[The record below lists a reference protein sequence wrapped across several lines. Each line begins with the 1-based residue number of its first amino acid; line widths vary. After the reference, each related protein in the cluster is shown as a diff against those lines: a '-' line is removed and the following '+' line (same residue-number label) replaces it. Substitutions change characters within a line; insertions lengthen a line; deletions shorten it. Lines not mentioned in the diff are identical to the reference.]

1 VNWPRFYAP
10 WLKRAFD
17 LVAGAA
23 LLVLASPILLG
34 AAVALRLD
42 SRGPAL
48 FRQTRVGRQGRT
60 FTILKLRTMLDGS
73 THLGTGLE
81 THRDD
86 FRITRV
92 GRILRN
98 TRMDELPQL
107 LNVLR
112 GDMSL
117 VGPRPLLPDAL
128 PYYSETDL
136 QRLQVPPGMTGWQQV
151 NGASRHN
158 WQERVALDVWYVK
171 HWGFWLDLW
180 ILLLTVK
187 VLFKADTVYAE
198 DGSQR
203 SGNPDGYRGGG
214 TGAPGTGGRP

>member
-1 VNWPRFYAP
+1 VNGCSLYSH
-10 WLKRAFD
+10 WLKRGFD
-17 LVAGAA
+17 VAAGSV
-23 LLVLASPILLG
+23 LLVLASPLLLA

-48 FRQTRVGRQGRT
+48 FRQTRVGRNGRT
-60 FTILKLRTMLDGS
+60 FTIFKLRTMLDGS

-92 GRILRN
+92 GHLLRN
-98 TRMDELPQL
+98 TRVDELPQL

-128 PYYSETDL
+128 PYYSARDL
-136 QRLQVPPGMTGWQQV
+136 QRLQVLPGMTGWQQV
-151 NGASRHN
+151 HGASRHT
-158 WQERVALDVWYVK
+158 WQERVAFDVWYVQ

-187 VLFKADTVYAE
+187 VVLKADTVYAE
-198 DGSQR
+198 DGSQS

-214 TGAPGTGGRP
+214 TGAPGAGGRP